1 MSAVEELSVLNKEF
15 NQLAGKEY
23 DPEAL
28 DWEERSHAWEERFDA
43 WQKRMQ
49 AWRTKYGIKE
59 T

>member
-1 MSAVEELSVLNKEF
+1 MSAVEELRVLNKQF

-23 DPEAL
+23 EPGAP
-28 DWEERSHAWEERFDA
+28 DWQERV
-43 WQKRMQ
+43 Q